1 MDLRNR
7 NQKKDEL
14 LKTYP
19 GADMWD
25 NTTRKVTICKQEKNN
40 ND

>member
-19 GADMWD
+19 GADMKD
-25 NTTRKVTICKQEKNN
+25 NKTRKVTTYKQEKNN

>member
-25 NTTRKVTICKQEKNN
+25 NAARKVTTYKQEKNN